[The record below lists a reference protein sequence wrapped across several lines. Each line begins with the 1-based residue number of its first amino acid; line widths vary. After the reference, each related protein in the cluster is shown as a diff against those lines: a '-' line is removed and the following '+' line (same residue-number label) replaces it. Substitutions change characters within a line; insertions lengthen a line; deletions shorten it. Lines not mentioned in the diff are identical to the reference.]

1 MDEQNEA
8 TYGKPCDW
16 NELKVQLNNVTLM
29 HGPASVTLAQAEEAM
44 LRYIGYLAE
53 CEERERVRLENER
66 LKMEAADKADAGAG
80 WTVRPSAQIWD

>member
-16 NELKVQLNNVTLM
+16 NELKVQLNNVTIM

-53 CEERERVRLENER
+53 CDSSNARLESRRAEQGE
-66 LKMEAADKADAGAG
+66 L
-80 WTVRPSAQIWD
+80 

>member
-44 LRYIGYLAE
+44 LRYIGYLVE
-53 CEERERVRLENER
+53 CESANSEI
-66 LKMEAADKADAGAG
+66 ASGS
-80 WTVRPSAQIWD
+80 PSGSSGIGKQ

>member
-16 NELKVQLNNVTLM
+16 NELKVQLNNVTIM

-53 CEERERVRLENER
+53 CDSSNATGERCAVAHTLDPIVGNSGSGE
-66 LKMEAADKADAGAG
+66 
-80 WTVRPSAQIWD
+80 